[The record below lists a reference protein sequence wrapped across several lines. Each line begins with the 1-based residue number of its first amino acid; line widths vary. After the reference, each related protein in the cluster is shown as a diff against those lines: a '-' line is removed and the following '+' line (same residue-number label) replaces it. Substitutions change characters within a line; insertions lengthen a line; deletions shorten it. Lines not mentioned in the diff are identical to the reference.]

1 MRLPTSNKLLLA
13 GLFTGL
19 AAASIA
25 LAAIGLAGVSWALR
39 AARDT
44 LRIPTPAAV

>member
-19 AAASIA
+19 AAASVA
-25 LAAIGLAGVSWALR
+25 LAAASHALLAPRIDRWK
-39 AARDT
+39 AR
-44 LRIPTPAAV
+44 LPY